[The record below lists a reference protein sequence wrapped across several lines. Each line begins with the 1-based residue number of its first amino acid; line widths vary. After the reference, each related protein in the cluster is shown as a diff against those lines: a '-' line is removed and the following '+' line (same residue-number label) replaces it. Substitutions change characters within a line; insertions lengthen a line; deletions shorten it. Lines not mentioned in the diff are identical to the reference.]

1 LSGYCGLASASLGV
15 LLAHVSGRSGPA
27 TPRHRGSCSRQRG
40 QPPRRRP
47 RRRGCRG
54 ARDDQAAGSA
64 DRRVVRERGA
74 PRPGRASTPVAQQ
87 GAHRI
92 VVAASEGHHAIGTSP
107 AGAIGR
113 ARRRCGA
120 HKPASSC
127 TANIRLRR
135 VYSQTAGVSLRRVIG
150 GPAATLPARSPGPV
164 LGSGQPGETCSIF
177 GQGHLDWPS
186 TRPSTCC
193 ARAIKTTLEAEPV
206 GRWRSTRSISCC
218 FLWRSE

>member
-1 LSGYCGLASASLGV
+1 LASSSLMSAADQV
-15 LLAHVSGRSGPA
+15 
-27 TPRHRGSCSRQRG
+27 
-40 QPPRRRP
+40 
-47 RRRGCRG
+47 RRGPGTEVVVVANADSRLVGGPG
-54 ARDDQAAGSA
+54 AGAVAVRAIDQVAGSA

-74 PRPGRASTPVAQQ
+74 PRPGRTLVTGRTAGCPS
-87 GAHRI
+87 HRGGG
-92 VVAASEGHHAIGTSP
+92 VRRSSCDRDLP

>member
-1 LSGYCGLASASLGV
+1 MSPSQGIDSGAQKGPSVEGATEGCGVLRSSERQPCV

-92 VVAASEGHHAIGTSP
+92 VVAASEGHHAIGTSQQARSAVPVAVAGPTSPP
-107 AGAIGR
+107 AA
-113 ARRRCGA
+113 ARRTSGCVGSTA
-120 HKPASSC
+120 KPPECHYVASSGG
-127 TANIRLRR
+127 LRPPC
-135 VYSQTAGVSLRRVIG
+135 Q
-150 GPAATLPARSPGPV
+150 PALLA
-164 LGSGQPGETCSIF
+164 
-177 GQGHLDWPS
+177 PS
-186 TRPSTCC
+186 
-193 ARAIKTTLEAEPV
+193 
-206 GRWRSTRSISCC
+206 
-218 FLWRSE
+218 